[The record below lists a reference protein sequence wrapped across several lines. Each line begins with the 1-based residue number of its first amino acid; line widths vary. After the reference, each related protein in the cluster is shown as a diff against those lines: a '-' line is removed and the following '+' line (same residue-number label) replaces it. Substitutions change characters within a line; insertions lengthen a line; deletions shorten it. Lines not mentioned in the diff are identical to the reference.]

1 VCNHVRVCYYAIYNK
16 YQPYLIFIP
25 VKSDF
30 FLICDHYLPE
40 GCVKPDT
47 SKLLTTQYEFAV

>member
-1 VCNHVRVCYYAIYNK
+1 VCNHVRVYYYAIYNK

-25 VKSDF
+25 IKSDF
-30 FLICDHYLPE
+30 FLICDHYLRE

-47 SKLLTTQYEFAV
+47 SKLLTTQ